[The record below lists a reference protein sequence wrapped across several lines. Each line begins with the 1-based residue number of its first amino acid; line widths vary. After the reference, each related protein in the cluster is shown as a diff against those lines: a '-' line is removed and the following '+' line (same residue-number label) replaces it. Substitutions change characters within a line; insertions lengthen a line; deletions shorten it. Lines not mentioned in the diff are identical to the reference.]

1 MKDWEWAA
9 QVQWNS
15 WRGSLFVGRSTSQ
28 IFAFS
33 STKLSVKVGWY
44 CHFISSCSL
53 LTFQTSI
60 SFVYSA
66 KSRQF
71 RLVLRDSLCVAWDW
85 RFRVYSAGSS
95 AKNQWGYWWVSW
107 SCYYGLDWG
116 TTVFWKKIVLC
127 FYSWVVETVDQFQVC
142 IDMLGVR
149 DFIWFIF
156 VLHYHSSLPSVLQW
170 CCTWWNNQMVLNWN

>member
-1 MKDWEWAA
+1 MLIANETCLTSWLPACKANVIHPLPSLPRKNIFSQQQPEVKDWESAA

-28 IFAFS
+28 SFAFS
-33 STKLSVKVGWY
+33 STKISVKAGWY

-116 TTVFWKKIVLC
+116 TTVFGRKL
-127 FYSWVVETVDQFQVC
+127 YSV
-142 IDMLGVR
+142 
-149 DFIWFIF
+149 FILELLRRLISFKF
-156 VLHYHSSLPSVLQW
+156 ALT
-170 CCTWWNNQMVLNWN
+170 C